1 MKQSIPSQW
10 ILLKCTQSTIKP
22 LRWLSDE
29 CPPFSPTI
37 AYTCCVSLIYSCD
50 SLLSVTYNQEEKLGM
65 YKKLLIVTLLFV
77 TSGSATRRLFA
88 QTNSGAQSSSGGAQ
102 DKPKISDQDIE
113 LLRQDLRSQKKQIV
127 AANLKLTDEQS
138 TRFWPMYD
146 QYIGEQTKI
155 HDQKYAV
162 IKEFAT
168 SWGTISDAQAEDLT
182 KRALAVDDQVAQLR
196 IKYMPNFLKVLP
208 GRQVATFYQIDR
220 RLQMMVDLQLM
231 SQLPLVQSQ

>member
-1 MKQSIPSQW
+1 
-10 ILLKCTQSTIKP
+10 
-22 LRWLSDE
+22 
-29 CPPFSPTI
+29 
-37 AYTCCVSLIYSCD
+37 
-50 SLLSVTYNQEEKLGM
+50 M
-65 YKKLLIVTLLFV
+65 YKKLLIVMLLFV
-77 TSGSATRRLFA
+77 TSGSATRRLVA
-88 QTNSGAQSSSGGAQ
+88 QTNSGAQASSAGAQ
-102 DKPKISDQDIE
+102 DKPKITDQDIE

-127 AANLKLTDEQS
+127 AANLKLSDDQA
-138 TRFWPMYD
+138 TRFWPVYD
-146 QYIGEQTKI
+146 QYIAEQTKI

-182 KRALAVDDQVAQLR
+182 KRALAVDNQVAQLR
-196 IKYMPNFLKVLP
+196 IKYMPNFLNVLP

>member
-1 MKQSIPSQW
+1 
-10 ILLKCTQSTIKP
+10 
-22 LRWLSDE
+22 
-29 CPPFSPTI
+29 
-37 AYTCCVSLIYSCD
+37 
-50 SLLSVTYNQEEKLGM
+50 M
-65 YKKLLIVTLLFV
+65 YKKLLIVMLLFV
-77 TSGSATRRLFA
+77 TSGSATRRLVA
-88 QTNSGAQSSSGGAQ
+88 QTNSRAQSSSVGAQ
-102 DKPKISDQDIE
+102 EKPKITDQDIQ

-127 AANLKLTDEQS
+127 AANLNLTEDQS
-138 TRFWPMYD
+138 TKFWPVYD
-146 QYIGEQTKI
+146 QYIAEQIKI

-168 SWGTISDAQAEDLT
+168 SWGTISDVQAEDLT

-208 GRQVATFYQIDR
+208 GKQVATFFQIDR

>member
-1 MKQSIPSQW
+1 
-10 ILLKCTQSTIKP
+10 
-22 LRWLSDE
+22 
-29 CPPFSPTI
+29 
-37 AYTCCVSLIYSCD
+37 
-50 SLLSVTYNQEEKLGM
+50 M
-65 YKKLLIVTLLFV
+65 YKNLLIVALLFV
-77 TSGSATRRLFA
+77 VSGGAAKSLSAQA
-88 QTNSGAQSSSGGAQ
+88 NSGTQSSSASKQ
-102 DKPKISDQDIE
+102 ENPKITDQDIQ
-113 LLRQDLRSQKKQIV
+113 LLRQDLRAQKKQIV
-127 AANLKLTDEQS
+127 AANLNLTDDQA
-138 TRFWPMYD
+138 TKFWPVYD
-146 QYIGEQTKI
+146 QYIAEQIKI

-208 GRQVATFYQIDR
+208 GKQVATFFQIDR